1 MDMQAGP
8 ADEQGIAYG
17 RPQQTHDAELTEVGP
32 GKPCGEFLR
41 RYWHPV
47 GISRLVTTRP
57 QNVRILG
64 EDLILFRDGKGRP
77 GLLTP
82 RCAHRGTSLFYG
94 RVDDAGIRCC
104 YHGWQFDV
112 KGRCIDQPCEPDN
125 GAAHR
130 DKIRQPWYPV
140 EEQYGLVFAYMGP
153 PAKKPVLPRWDVL
166 EELDEGETVLAH
178 LTSYGAGTQDDPSEI
193 APWNWLQDWENIMDP
208 HHVAVLHTSFSGA
221 QFAPEMGIMP
231 DVTWEYTDLGM
242 RFVAYRTLSDGRVME
257 RYSPCLFPNVRSVPD
272 VYMQTGRTKRMRWCV
287 PVDDTHHRHFNAMRV
302 AEDFDGHDAL
312 RGRTVGDRVWAE
324 MTEAEHQQF
333 PHDWEAQIG
342 QGPISLHSEE
352 HLASADKGVAMLRR
366 LMRQQIRI
374 VQQGGDPI
382 GVTFDPARSLNK
394 VGAGNYFQGTYKE
407 TNP

>member
-1 MDMQAGP
+1 MQSSG
-8 ADEQGIAYG
+8 EESHSGCAYG
-17 RPQQTHDAELTEVGP
+17 RPVHTHDAELTEVGP

-47 GISRLVTTRP
+47 GLSRLVTTRP
-57 QNVRILG
+57 QNVRILC
-64 EDLILFRDGKGRP
+64 EDLILFRDGKGRA

-82 RCAHRGTSLFYG
+82 RCAHRGASLYYG
-94 RVDDAGIRCC
+94 KVDDEGIRCC
-104 YHGWQFDV
+104 YHGWRFDV
-112 KGRCIDQPCEPDN
+112 QGRCNDQPCEPDK

-130 DKIRQPWYPV
+130 DKVRQPWYPV
-140 EEQYGLVFAYMGP
+140 EERYGLVFAYMGP
-153 PAKKPVLPRWDVL
+153 PARKPVLPRWDVL

-178 LTSYGAGTQDDPSEI
+178 LTSYGAGTQDDLSEI

-231 DVTWEYTDLGM
+231 DVHWEYTDLGM
-242 RFVAYRTLSDGRVME
+242 RFIAYRNLPDGKVME

-302 AEDFDGHDAL
+302 PADFNGHDGL
-312 RGRTVGDRVWAE
+312 RGRTVGDRIWAD
-324 MTEAEHQQF
+324 MTEAEHQEF

-352 HLASADKGVAMLRR
+352 HLASADKGVVMLRR

-382 GVTFDPARSLNK
+382 GVTFDPDKALNR
-394 VGAGNYFQGTYKE
+394 VGAGNYLQGTYQE
-407 TNP
+407 TKR